1 MRAPASTLR
10 RLMPLVDVLLDIRR
24 WPAARTVSVGL
35 LVGCAGV
42 IVFEPVR
49 GVPGLLTLCVAMII
63 GIHVTPAAGALV
75 AMVVGVVFAFRIQD
89 RASASG
95 LLIAVPLWA
104 LVAVVAGAAA
114 QRMRS
119 AREEQADYAEEL
131 RHRTLHDALTG
142 LPNRMLVLDRLTHA
156 LHRARRTGSGVGVLF
171 LDLDEFKVVNDSLGH
186 DRGDE
191 LLVEMGRRLTSVL
204 RAGDTAARLGGDE
217 FVVVCEDL
225 DPADEDAEMAL
236 VVERVAAALREPFR
250 IAGRDIMCTAS
261 MGIAVAAAD
270 HDQPEQLLRDA
281 DMAMYR
287 AKRRGRGRVD
297 VFDDDL
303 RTRALHRMQTELSL
317 RRAVAEGE
325 LSLQYQPVVDV
336 TTGRM
341 VGVESLVRWV
351 HPERGLVAPEEFLP
365 VAEASGLVVPL
376 GRWVLTEACRQAAVW
391 QKEAEAGHPFWL
403 AVNVSLQ
410 ELTEGT
416 FAQAVATAVAEA
428 GVDPGRLRLEITE
441 RAMLEVARLT
451 ATELA
456 RLDEQ
461 GVMIGLDDFG
471 TGYSSLALL
480 RRIPV
485 RFLKID
491 QTFVTGLDEN
501 RGDEAIVEAV
511 LGLGRSLGLEVV
523 AEGIETPGQLSQV
536 ARLGCR
542 LGQGFHLARPQAA
555 ADISRRL
562 RQQRHTVAPAAP
574 AR

>member
-225 DPADEDAEMAL
+225 DPADENAEMAL

-480 RRIPV
+480 RRFPV

-555 ADISRRL
+555 ADISHRL